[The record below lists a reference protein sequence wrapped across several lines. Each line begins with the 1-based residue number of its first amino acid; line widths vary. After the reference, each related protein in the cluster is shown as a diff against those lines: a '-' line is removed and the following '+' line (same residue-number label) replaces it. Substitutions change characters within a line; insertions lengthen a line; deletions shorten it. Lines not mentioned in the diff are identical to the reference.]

1 MAITTTLHDFLEL
14 LIDMGGTFI
23 LRNEHGSMEL
33 RGQDMYLHPYEEWL
47 TVYQTNAERPEARSH
62 LHLKRHTLQAAAVRR
77 SEGQTPHLAFF
88 KAGESCGDPLL
99 VWYFPSFYD
108 WSQGKTPI
116 PDNVARFESFV
127 ETYGEQVRFTEE
139 PGVTRCTRK
148 QGTPDRGIARD

>member
-1 MAITTTLHDFLEL
+1 MTRATTLDDFLEQ

-47 TVYQTNAERPEARSH
+47 TVYHTNAETPEAHSH
-62 LHLKRHTLQAAAVRR
+62 LHLKRQTLKAVAVRR

-88 KAGESCGDPLL
+88 KNADPGGESLL

-108 WSQGKTPI
+108 WPARQGLH
-116 PDNVARFESFV
+116 
-127 ETYGEQVRFTEE
+127 
-139 PGVTRCTRK
+139 TR
-148 QGTPDRGIARD
+148 

>member
-1 MAITTTLHDFLEL
+1 MATTTLHDFMER
-14 LIDMGGTFI
+14 LIAMGGTFI

-47 TVYQTNAERPEARSH
+47 TVYHINAERPEARSH
-62 LHLKRHTLQAAAVRR
+62 LHLKRHTLQTAAVRR

-88 KAGESCGDPLL
+88 KAGESCGAPLL

-108 WSQGKTPI
+108 WSQGKTLI

-127 ETYGEQVRFTEE
+127 ETYGEQVRFTEAT
-139 PGVTRCTRK
+139 G
-148 QGTPDRGIARD
+148 

>member
-1 MAITTTLHDFLEL
+1 MAMTTTLHDFLEL

-47 TVYQTNAERPEARSH
+47 TVYHTNAERPEARSH

-88 KAGESCGDPLL
+88 KAGEACGDPLL

-108 WSQGKTPI
+108 WSQGKTLI
-116 PDNVARFESFV
+116 PDNVVRFESFV

-139 PGVTRCTRK
+139 TG
-148 QGTPDRGIARD
+148 

>member
-1 MAITTTLHDFLEL
+1 MTKTTTLHDFLAQ

-47 TVYQTNAERPEARSH
+47 TVYHTKAESPEARSH
-62 LHLKRHTLQAAAVRR
+62 LHLKRQTLQAATVCR

-88 KAGESCGDPLL
+88 NTADPCGESLL

-108 WSQGKTPI
+108 WNQGKTLI
-116 PDNVARFESFV
+116 PDNVARFESFIK
-127 ETYGEQVRFTEE
+127 TYGEQVRFVEKAE
-139 PGVTRCTRK
+139 
-148 QGTPDRGIARD
+148 

>member
-1 MAITTTLHDFLEL
+1 MEKTTTLHDFMER

-33 RGQDMYLHPYEEWL
+33 RGQDLYLHPYEEWL
-47 TVYQTNAERPEARSH
+47 TVYHTNAERPEARSH
-62 LHLKRHTLQAAAVRR
+62 LHLKQHTLRSAMVFR

-108 WSQGKTPI
+108 WSQGKALI
-116 PDNVARFESFV
+116 ADNVARFESFV
-127 ETYGEQVRFTEE
+127 ETYGEQVRFAEAT
-139 PGVTRCTRK
+139 G
-148 QGTPDRGIARD
+148 

>member
-1 MAITTTLHDFLEL
+1 MAKSTTLHDFLER

-47 TVYQTNAERPEARSH
+47 TVYHTNAERPEARSH
-62 LHLKRHTLQAAAVRR
+62 LHLKRHTLQAATVCR

-88 KAGESCGDPLL
+88 KTGEPYGDPLL

-108 WSQGKTPI
+108 WSQGKSLI

-127 ETYGEQVRFTEE
+127 ETYGEQVRFAEQT
-139 PGVTRCTRK
+139 G
-148 QGTPDRGIARD
+148 

>member
-1 MAITTTLHDFLEL
+1 MAKTTTLHDFLGQ

-33 RGQDMYLHPYEEWL
+33 RGQDMYLHPYKEWL
-47 TVYQTNAERPEARSH
+47 TVYHTNTDRPEGRSH
-62 LHLKRHTLQAAAVRR
+62 LHLRRQTLQVAAVCR

-88 KAGESCGDPLL
+88 KSDEAHGEPLL

-108 WSQGKTPI
+108 WSQGKVLI

-127 ETYGEQVRFTEE
+127 ETYGEQVRFAETE
-139 PGVTRCTRK
+139 G
-148 QGTPDRGIARD
+148 